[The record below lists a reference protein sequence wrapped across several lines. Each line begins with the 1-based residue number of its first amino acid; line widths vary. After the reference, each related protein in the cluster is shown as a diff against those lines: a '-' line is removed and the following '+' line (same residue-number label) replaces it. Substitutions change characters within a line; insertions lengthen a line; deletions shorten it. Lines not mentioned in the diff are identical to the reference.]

1 MASVQLSSRDISVFS
16 NEYKERRR
24 LQMMR
29 FFGATAFT
37 LISARLAFRGVQSR
51 KYVPNMFQLNH
62 KPPTYS
68 FQGEA
73 VSALAFGTGL
83 ATGTFSMLVFGTCW
97 VWDISSL
104 AEFTLKMKKL
114 MGEPVTDQA
123 LLENTP
129 MDEDTRKVA
138 EALEDMLKGSRKD

>member
-1 MASVQLSSRDISVFS
+1 MSSTVTISTREISVFS
-16 NEYKERRR
+16 EEYKKRRK

-37 LISARLAFRGVQSR
+37 LLSARLAFRGVQSR

-62 KPPTYS
+62 KPPLYS

-83 ATGTFSMLVFGTCW
+83 ATGSFGMLVFGTCW
-97 VWDISSL
+97 LADISSF
-104 AEFTLKMKKL
+104 AEFTLKVRKL
-114 MGEPVTDQA
+114 MGEPATRISEEPLDIETQKVTQA
-123 LLENTP
+123 LQELLEN
-129 MDEDTRKVA
+129 
-138 EALEDMLKGSRKD
+138 SRR